1 METKLTEGL
10 YLMDCYDLAQPQ
22 AKAWEDA
29 SNKVED
35 IEYRIRILKDQMK
48 EEASR
53 LAIAKG
59 VQTRAWNRFAN
70 AANAAYAAKGFTID
84 G

>member
-10 YLMDCYDLAQPQ
+10 YLMDCYDLAKPQ

-35 IEYRIRILKDQMK
+35 IEYRIRILKDQIK
-48 EEASR
+48 EEAGR
-53 LAIAKG
+53 LTIAKG
-59 VQTRAWNRFAN
+59 VQTRASNRFAN

-84 G
+84 D